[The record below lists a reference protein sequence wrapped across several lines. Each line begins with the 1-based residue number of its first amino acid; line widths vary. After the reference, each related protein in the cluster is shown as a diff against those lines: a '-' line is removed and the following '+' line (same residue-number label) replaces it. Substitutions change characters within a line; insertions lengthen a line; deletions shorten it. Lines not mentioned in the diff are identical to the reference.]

1 MNRLLLFL
9 SLFSLYISGLSAQV
23 QSPDAFLPTAFGETF
38 TPRHLHVDY
47 YQYVASQSPRVI
59 LEQYGSTNEKRPLL
73 LAFVSTPENLAQL
86 DDIRK
91 NNLAKTGLTDE
102 GTNDALDKAIIWLS
116 FSVHGNEAGAA
127 ESALSTLYELAREDR
142 PDVEQWLENT
152 IVILDPCINPDGN
165 ARYTHWYRSVANQL
179 PSPETQTREHKEPWP
194 GGRVNH
200 YLFDLNRDW
209 AWQTQIETQQ
219 RLVHYHDWMPHIHVD
234 FHEQYPNNPYFFAPA
249 AAPFH
254 EYISEWQRA
263 FQFDI
268 GKNHARHFDQNGWLY
283 FTREIFDLLYPSYGD
298 TYPMF
303 HGAIG
308 MTHEQA
314 GHGLAGRAYIME
326 NGDTL
331 TLQDRIDH
339 HTTAALSNIEVTA
352 KNAAT
357 ILQEFENYYKK
368 ALQSPRG
375 KYRSYVIK
383 ASNPSNK
390 LRALCQLL
398 DKNKIEYF
406 KAESPL
412 AVDAYDYFTQTEG
425 KAQVNEGDLVISAH
439 QPFSV
444 MVQVL
449 FDPTTY
455 VEDSLTYDIT
465 AWALPY
471 AYGLDAFATTQ
482 RIEGSSIFSISDFQA
497 ATSDNNTY
505 AVVASWNSFADA
517 QFLSALLRAGIK
529 VRYAKSAFTVA
540 GQSYP
545 RGTLVITRA
554 DNRKNSGWLGTLN
567 KIARQQQK
575 NINPVMT
582 GFADQGADLGS
593 DAIAFLQPPKV
604 AILSGNATS
613 HYSFG
618 ETWFFFEQ
626 ALQYPADIYDAN
638 QMGQLPLENYNTLV
652 LPEGNYSWN
661 EATLNKIKAWVNKG
675 GRIIAQGRAVGSLA
689 AQDGFSIKMKDAQQ
703 QEEDFEDH
711 HHHHSSY
718 AGQARRDISNS
729 IPGAI
734 FKVQLDDTHPLAFGF
749 DGHYFTLKTRSSSF
763 ELLKNGWNA
772 GYLDD
777 EPKPIGFAG
786 SNALKRVENSLIFGI
801 ENQGAGSI
809 IYLVDN
815 PLFRGFWNQ
824 GKCLFSNALFF
835 AQ

>member
-9 SLFSLYISGLSAQV
+9 VLSGLCFSGLNAQV
-23 QSPDAFLPTAFGETF
+23 QSPDAFLPTAFGKIF

-73 LAFVSTPENLAQL
+73 LAYVSTPENLAQL

-91 NNLAKTGLTDE
+91 NNLAKTGLIEE
-102 GTNDALDKAIIWLS
+102 GANEALDKAIVWLS

-127 ESALSTLYELAREDR
+127 ESALSTLYELARTDR
-142 PDVEQWLENT
+142 PDVEKWLENT

-165 ARYTHWYRSVANQL
+165 ARYTHWYRGVANQH
-179 PSPETQTREHKEPWP
+179 PSPETQTREHREPWP

-209 AWQTQIETQQ
+209 AWQTQVETQQ
-219 RLVHYHDWMPHIHVD
+219 RLPHYHDWMPHIHVD
-234 FHEQYPNNPYFFAPA
+234 FHEQFPNNPYYFAPA

-268 GKNHARHFDQNGWLY
+268 GKNHAKHFDQNGWLY

-298 TYPMF
+298 TYPLF

-339 HTTAALSNIEVTA
+339 HTTAALSNIEVA
-352 KNAAT
+352 AENADA
-357 ILQEFENYYKK
+357 IVQEFEKYYQK
-368 ALQSPRG
+368 AVQSPQG

-383 ASNPSNK
+383 ASNSSNRLK
-390 LRALCQLL
+390 ALCELL
-398 DKNKIEYF
+398 DRNEIKYF
-406 KAESPL
+406 KAESP
-412 AVDAYDYFTQTEG
+412 VTVNAYNYLTQTER
-425 KAQVNEGDLVISAH
+425 KSQVNEGDLVVSAH
-439 QPFSV
+439 QPLSV

-449 FDPTTY
+449 FDPTTF

-465 AWALPY
+465 AWSLPY
-471 AYGLDAFATTQ
+471 AYGLDAFATSQ
-482 RIEGSSIFSISDFQA
+482 RIEGNSVFSISDYQA
-497 ATSDNNTY
+497 PTNNKSTY
-505 AVVASWNSFADA
+505 AIVASWNSFADA
-517 QFLSALLRAGIK
+517 QFLSALLRADIK
-529 VRYAKSAFTVA
+529 VRYAKSGFTIA

-545 RGTLVITRA
+545 RGTLVITKA
-554 DNRKNSGWLGTLN
+554 DNRKNSSWLTTVN
-567 KIARQQQK
+567 KIARRQQI
-575 NINPVMT
+575 NINPVRT
-582 GFADQGADLGS
+582 GFSDDGTDLGS
-593 DAIAFLQPPKV
+593 DAIAFLQKPKV
-604 AILSGNATS
+604 AILSGDATS
-613 HYSFG
+613 PYNFG

-626 ALQYPADIYDAN
+626 SLEYPADIYDAN
-638 QMGQLPLENYNTLV
+638 QIGRLPLENYNTLV
-652 LPEGNYSWN
+652 LPEGSYRWN
-661 EATLNKIKAWVNKG
+661 EATLNKINTWVNKG
-675 GRIIAQGRAVGSLA
+675 GRIIALGRAVGSLSG
-689 AQDGFSIKMKDAQQ
+689 QEGFSIKKKEANYK
-703 QEEDFEDH
+703 EENHEDH
-711 HHHHSSY
+711 HHPSSY

-734 FKVQLDDTHPLAFGF
+734 FKVELDETHPLAFGF

-763 ELLKNGWNA
+763 NLLENGWNA
-772 GYLDD
+772 GYLND
-777 EPKPIGFAG
+777 ELKPIGFAG

-801 ENQGAGSI
+801 ENKGAGGI

-815 PLFRGFWNQ
+815 PLFRGFWDQ
-824 GKCLFSNALFF
+824 GKFLFSNALFF